1 MSIFLSPY
9 SLMAG
14 IHRVFDMAL
23 DKYAMLIVDLLP
35 ETYCVLVRIDLFEIS
50 GCPASASLQFV
61 PVTTSTTGK
70 LFPGAKLLLI

>member
-1 MSIFLSPY
+1 MRIVLSPY

-14 IHRVFDMAL
+14 IHREFDMPL
-23 DKYAMLIVDLLP
+23 DKHSTLVVDLLP
-35 ETYCVLVRIDLFEIS
+35 ETQRHLVRIHLFEIS
-50 GCPASASLQFV
+50 GGPASASRKFV